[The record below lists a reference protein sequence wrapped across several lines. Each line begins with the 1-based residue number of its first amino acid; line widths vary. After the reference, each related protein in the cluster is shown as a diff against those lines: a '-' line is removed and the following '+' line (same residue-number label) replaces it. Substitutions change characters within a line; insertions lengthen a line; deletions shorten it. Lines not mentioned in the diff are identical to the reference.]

1 MWIGH
6 GLRYGFDVVARSA
19 TVAAAMADE
28 HHHAPGLPEIHDEA
42 ADTPMWLPMLGLAIF
57 AIVALFLITRAAIE
71 DASAELDATAEEAP
85 ADAPAEAPSEAQPAL

>member
-1 MWIGH
+1 
-6 GLRYGFDVVARSA
+6 
-19 TVAAAMADE
+19 MADD

-71 DASAELDATAEEAP
+71 DASAELDATGAVEAP
-85 ADAPAEAPSEAQPAL
+85 ADEAAPAAPAEAEPAL

>member
-1 MWIGH
+1 
-6 GLRYGFDVVARSA
+6 
-19 TVAAAMADE
+19 MADD

-85 ADAPAEAPSEAQPAL
+85 AEAPAEPPSEAQPAL

>member
-1 MWIGH
+1 
-6 GLRYGFDVVARSA
+6 
-19 TVAAAMADE
+19 MADE